1 MRNKP
6 IVRELAALLFF
17 IALAVALT
25 WPLAAHLD
33 TAVSDF
39 GDPLLNAFILDWAC
53 YALSHQPLN
62 LYDAPIFHPGILPF
76 AYSENL
82 VAIALVVMPF
92 HLAGMSAMQ
101 VYNIAFIL
109 GFALSG
115 YGAWVLARMV
125 SGSIVGALAAGIF
138 YAFCSFKFDHL
149 PHLQIVFSPW
159 PPLLL
164 AALLWFWE
172 RANWKR
178 GLALALM
185 IVANGLTNIYFL
197 LFCGV
202 AMLFTVIALAIIRPR
217 PWKFYAGLGAAVIA
231 AGILLY
237 PFLQPYRVVSK
248 HYQYVRSFDQVRD
261 GSASWRNWLVP
272 TSVNRLYGPIAR
284 GEVFAA
290 EKQLFPGLG
299 IVFLSLIAIVAT
311 SFPSPRARGEGQGE
325 GAAPHPYPLPTGV
338 GRGGTWRR
346 LALDALIFLG
356 IAIGWAGAVSA
367 RYELTLFGA
376 RIFSADSSDIPMTV
390 ALAAAILRFA
400 KPMREAAARSRF
412 SPGAWAAAVW
422 VAIGVFGSFGA
433 SNFLYVFFYRR
444 FEPFQAMRVASRFAI
459 VAYVGLAVWGAL
471 GVAAL
476 LRERKGWKRHAIAAV
491 VLAFMIWEAVPRIR
505 WEHVPRETP
514 PVYAWLNETRVG
526 PVVEMPFSGDGVD
539 YRYVLHSATHRVK
552 LVNGT
557 SGFFPSEW
565 WKLRDADSR
574 DAFDEMLSIL
584 EGYGARLMIVH
595 GDALT
600 GDRYVKVLDFVRRNL
615 ASGRLQ
621 FLQRF
626 DHEIVGDYVFAITRN
641 LPQWQRYRMP
651 EVPNGAGHLPSQTLE
666 RFLSLQ
672 PTHSNSLMVVT
683 EEPPWFHTARG
694 SLTVK
699 GWAMSPH
706 GVRRVTVFLHSDRY
720 RFDAVSVPRPDVQA
734 AYPWMRYLNPRP
746 GFELTIP
753 EKPARIPYDTSL
765 IVEVEDHAGRVRRGR
780 HVSFQWEAAD
790 EAEK

>member
-1 MRNKP
+1 LRHKP

-17 IALAVALT
+17 IVLAVALT

-33 TAVSDF
+33 SAVSDF

-53 YALSHQPLN
+53 YALTHQPLR

-82 VAIALVVMPF
+82 FAVAVVVMPF
-92 HLAGMSAMQ
+92 FLAGLSAIQ

-115 YGAWVLARMV
+115 YGAWVLARRV
-125 SGSIVGALAAGIF
+125 SGSTVGALAGGIF
-138 YAFCSFKFDHL
+138 FAFCSFKFDHL

-164 AALLWFWE
+164 AALLAFWE

-178 GLALALM
+178 GALLALA

-202 AMLFTVIALAIIRPR
+202 AVLFTVVALAVIAPR
-217 PWKFYAGLGAAVIA
+217 PWKFYLGLAASVLA

-272 TSVNRLYGPIAR
+272 TSINRAYGRVPR
-284 GEVFAA
+284 GEMYAA

-299 IVFLSLIAIVAT
+299 IVFLALIGIVAT
-311 SFPSPRARGEGQGE
+311 QRRSGFSPTPGHEG
-325 GAAPHPYPLPTGV
+325 
-338 GRGGTWRR
+338 GGLKPALR
-346 LALDALIFLG
+346 LALDALIFIGL
-356 IAIGWAGAVSA
+356 AIGWAGAVSE
-367 RYELTLFGA
+367 RYALTVFGV
-376 RIFSADSSDIPMTV
+376 RIFSADSSDIPLMM
-390 ALAAAILRFA
+390 ALGAAVLRFA
-400 KPMREAAARSRF
+400 PALRDAAARSRF
-412 SPGAWAAAVW
+412 NPGAWAAAVW
-422 VAIGVFGSFGA
+422 IAIGIFGSLGA
-433 SNFLYVFFYRR
+433 NNFLYIFFYRR
-444 FEPFQAMRVASRFAI
+444 FEPFQAMRVAARFAI

-471 GVAAL
+471 GASAL
-476 LRERKGWKRHAIAAV
+476 LRDRKGWKKHAIAVAI
-491 VLAFMIWEAVPRIR
+491 LAFMTWEVVPRLR
-505 WEHVPRETP
+505 WEHVPPETP
-514 PVYAWLNETRVG
+514 PVYAWLNKTRVG

-539 YRYVLHSATHRVK
+539 YRYVLHSATHRVM

-557 SGFFPSEW
+557 SGFFPPEF
-565 WKLRDADSR
+565 WKLRDAEVR
-574 DAFDEMLSIL
+574 DAYDEMLGLL

-595 GDALT
+595 GDSLQ
-600 GDRYVKVLDFVRRNL
+600 GERYLKLVDFLKRNL
-615 ASGRLQ
+615 ATGRLQ

-626 DHEIVGDYVFAITRN
+626 DNEIVGDYVFAITRN
-641 LPQWQRYRMP
+641 LPQWQRYRMA
-651 EVPNGAGHLPSQTLE
+651 EVPNGAGHLPSQTLQ
-666 RFLSLQ
+666 RFLTLQ
-672 PTHSNSLMVVT
+672 PTHSDAIMIVT
-683 EEPPWFHTARG
+683 EEPGWFYLAKG

-706 GVRRVTVFLHSDRY
+706 GIRRATVVLHSGRY
-720 RFDAVSVPRPDVQA
+720 RFEMERVPRPDVQA
-734 AYPWMRYLNPRP
+734 SYPWQRYLNDKP

-753 EKPARIPYDTSL
+753 DKPPRIPYDTSL
-765 IVEVEDHAGRVRRGR
+765 YVEIEDHAGRVRRGR
-780 HVSFQWEAAD
+780 YRSFYWEDAD
-790 EAEK
+790 VEKK

>member
-1 MRNKP
+1 MRKP

-17 IALAVALT
+17 ILLAVALT

-53 YALSHQPLN
+53 YALSHQPLH

-82 VAIALVVMPF
+82 FAVAIVVMPF
-92 HLAGMSAMQ
+92 HLAGLSAMT

-125 SGSIVGALAAGIF
+125 TGSTVGALAGGIF

-164 AALLWFWE
+164 AALLAYWD
-172 RANWKR
+172 RPNWRR
-178 GLALALM
+178 GALLALA

-202 AMLFTVIALAIIRPR
+202 AALFTVVALAVIAPR
-217 PWKFYAGLGAAVIA
+217 PWRFYLGLGATVLA
-231 AGILLY
+231 AGLMLY

-248 HYQYVRSFDQVRD
+248 HYDYVRSFDQVRD
-261 GSASWRNWLVP
+261 GSAMWRNWLVP
-272 TSVNRLYGPIAR
+272 TSINRAYGSIAR
-284 GEVFAA
+284 GEVYAA

-299 IVFLSLIAIVAT
+299 IVFLSLIGIVAT
-311 SFPSPRARGEGQGE
+311 QRRLGFGPASADEG
-325 GAAPHPYPLPTGV
+325 
-338 GRGGTWRR
+338 GRLKPALR
-346 LALDALIFLG
+346 LALDALIFIGL
-356 IAIGWAGAVSA
+356 AVGWAGAVST
-367 RYELTLFGA
+367 RYELTVFGL
-376 RIFSADSSDIPMTV
+376 RIFSADSSDIPLTI
-390 ALAAAILRFA
+390 ALAAAIVRFA
-400 KPMREAAARSRF
+400 RPLREMAARSRYNV
-412 SPGAWAAAVW
+412 GAWAAAVW
-422 VAIGVFGSFGA
+422 VAVGIFGSFGA
-433 SNFLYVFFYRR
+433 NNFLYIFFYRR

-471 GVAAL
+471 GAAAL
-476 LRERKGWKRHAIAAV
+476 LRDRKGWKRHAIAAAI
-491 VLAFMIWEAVPRIR
+491 LAFMIWEVVPRLR
-505 WEHVPRETP
+505 WEHVPHETP
-514 PVYAWLNETRVG
+514 PVYAWLNETRIG

-539 YRYVLHSATHRVK
+539 YRYVLHSAAHRVM

-557 SGFFPSEW
+557 SGFFPPEW

-574 DAFDEMLSIL
+574 MAFDEMLALL
-584 EGYGARLMIVH
+584 EGYGARIMIVH
-595 GDALT
+595 GDSLQ
-600 GDRYVKVLDFVRRNL
+600 GERYLKLIDFLKRNL
-615 ASGRLQ
+615 AAGRLQ

-651 EVPNGAGHLPSQTLE
+651 ETPNGAGHLPSQTLE
-666 RFLSLQ
+666 RFLALQ
-672 PTHSNSLMVVT
+672 PTHSDAIMIVT
-683 EEPPWFHTARG
+683 EEPSWFHTAKG

-706 GVRRVTVFLHSDRY
+706 GVRRVTVLLHSGRY
-720 RFDAVSVPRPDVQA
+720 RFEANRVPRPDVRA
-734 AYPWMRYLNPRP
+734 SYPWMRYLNDTP

-753 EKPARIPYDTSL
+753 DKPPRIPYDTSL

-780 HVSFQWEAAD
+780 HVSFQWE
-790 EAEK
+790 EPNVEKK

>member
-1 MRNKP
+1 LRNKP

-17 IALAVALT
+17 ILMAVALT

-53 YALSHQPLN
+53 YALVHQPLDA
-62 LYDAPIFHPGILPF
+62 YDAPIFHPGILPF

-82 VAIALVVMPF
+82 FAIALVVLPF
-92 HLAGMSAMQ
+92 FIVGLSAMT

-115 YGAWVLARMV
+115 YGAWVLARTV
-125 SGSIVGALAAGIF
+125 SKSNAGALAAGIF

-164 AALLWFWE
+164 AGLLWLWE

-178 GLALALM
+178 GAFLAAM

-202 AMLFTVIALAIIRPR
+202 AMLFTVIALAILEPRPR
-217 PWKFYAGLGAAVIA
+217 KFYAALAGTVLA
-231 AGILLY
+231 AGVVLY
-237 PFLQPYRVVSK
+237 PVLRPYQVVSK
-248 HYQYVRSFDQVRD
+248 HYRYVRSFDQVRD
-261 GSASWRNWLVP
+261 GSATWRNWLVP
-272 TSVNRLYGPIAR
+272 TSLNRMYGPVVR
-284 GEVFAA
+284 GELYAA
-290 EKQLFPGLG
+290 ERQLFPGLG

-311 SFPSPRARGEGQGE
+311 QRRTGFSPSVSDGD
-325 GAAPHPYPLPTGV
+325 
-338 GRGGTWRR
+338 GGLKPALRHALNAIIFIG
-346 LALDALIFLG
+346 LAV
-356 IAIGWAGAVSA
+356 GWAGATSA

-376 RIFSADSSDIPMTV
+376 RIFSADSSDIPLTI
-390 ALAAAILRFA
+390 ALAAAIIRFA

-422 VAIGVFGSFGA
+422 IAIGIFGSFGA
-433 SNFLYVFFYRR
+433 NNFLYIFFYRR
-444 FEPFQAMRVASRFAI
+444 FEPFQAMRVAARFAI

-471 GVAAL
+471 GLAAW
-476 LRERKGWKRHAIAAV
+476 LRDKRGWKRVAIAAA
-491 VLAFMIWEAVPRIR
+491 VLAFMTWEVVPRIR
-505 WEHVPRETP
+505 WEHLPREVP
-514 PVYAWLNETRVG
+514 PVYAWLNRTRVG
-526 PVVEMPFSGDGVD
+526 PVVELPFSGDGVD
-539 YRYVLHSATHRVK
+539 YRYVLYSSEHRVK

-574 DAFDEMLSIL
+574 DAFDEMLGLL
-584 EGYGARLMIVH
+584 EGYGARLVIVH
-595 GDALT
+595 GDFMND
-600 GDRYVKVLDFVRRNL
+600 GDRYRKTLDFLRRNL

-626 DHEIVGDYVFAITRN
+626 DNEIVGDYVFAITKN
-641 LPQWQRYRMP
+641 LPRWQQYRMA
-651 EVPNGAGHLPSQTLE
+651 EVPDGAGHLPLQNLE
-666 RFLSLQ
+666 RFLNLQ
-672 PTHSNSLMVVT
+672 PTHSDAIMVVT
-683 EEPPWFHTARG
+683 EEPSWFFTAKG
-694 SLTVK
+694 ALTVK

-706 GVRRVTVFLHSDRY
+706 GIRRVTVFLHSDRY
-720 RFDAVSVPRPDVQA
+720 RFDVNHVPRPDVQA
-734 AYPWMRYLNPRP
+734 SYPWMRYLNDKP
-746 GFELTIP
+746 GFEVTIP
-753 EKPARIPYDTSL
+753 EKPPRIPYDTSL

-780 HVSFQWEAAD
+780 HVSFQWEDPD
-790 EAEK
+790 EQKKP

>member
-1 MRNKP
+1 LRNKP
-6 IVRELAALLFF
+6 LLRELAAFAFF

-53 YALSHQPLN
+53 HALSHEPLN

-82 VAIALVVMPF
+82 VAVAIVVMPF
-92 HLAGMSAMQ
+92 HLARLSAVT
-101 VYNIAFIL
+101 VYNIAFLL

-125 SGSIVGALAAGIF
+125 SGSTIGALAGGIF

-164 AALLWFWE
+164 AALLAFWE
-172 RANWKR
+172 RANWQR
-178 GLALALM
+178 GALVTLA

-197 LFCGV
+197 LFAGV
-202 AMLFTVIALAIIRPR
+202 AVLLTAIALAILRPR
-217 PWKFYAGLGAAVIA
+217 PWRFYAGLAATGLAALVI
-231 AGILLY
+231 LY

-248 HYQYVRSFDQVRD
+248 HYHYVRSFDEVRN
-261 GSASWRNWLVP
+261 GSATWRNWLVP
-272 TSVNRLYGPIAR
+272 TSLNRAYGPIPR
-284 GEVFAA
+284 GEVFEA
-290 EKQLFPGLG
+290 EKQLFPGLM

-311 SFPSPRARGEGQGE
+311 QRRSGFSATSSDGEGGE
-325 GAAPHPYPLPTGV
+325 GGLKPAL
-338 GRGGTWRR
+338 R
-346 LALDALIFLG
+346 LALDALIFIG
-356 IAIGWAGAVSA
+356 IAVGWAGAVST

-376 RIFSADSSDIPMTV
+376 RLFSADSSDIPLTM
-390 ALAAAILRFA
+390 ALAAALLRFA
-400 KPMREAAARSRF
+400 KPIREAAARSRF
-412 SPGAWAAAVW
+412 NAGAWAAAVW
-422 VAIGVFGSFGA
+422 IAAGVFGSFGA
-433 SNFLYVFFYRR
+433 RNFLYIFFYRR

-476 LRERKGWKRHAIAAV
+476 LKDRKGWRRHAIAAV
-491 VLAFMIWEAVPRIR
+491 VLALTVWEVVPRIR
-505 WEHVPRETP
+505 WEHLPREVP
-514 PVYAWLNETRVG
+514 PVYAWLNKTRVG
-526 PVVEMPFSGDGVD
+526 PVVEIPFSGEGVD
-539 YRYVLHSATHRVK
+539 YRYLLHSSAHRVK

-557 SGFFPSEW
+557 SGFFPAEW

-574 DAFDEMLSIL
+574 DAFDEMLGIL

-595 GDALT
+595 GDFLNN
-600 GDRYVKVLDFVRRNL
+600 GERYVKIVGFLKRNL
-615 ASGRLQ
+615 ASGRLA

-626 DHEIVGDYVFAITRN
+626 DDEIVGDYVFAITRN
-641 LPQWQRYRMP
+641 EPRWQPYRMP
-651 EVPNGAGHLPSQTLE
+651 EVPNGAGHLPAQTLE
-666 RFLSLQ
+666 RFLTFQ
-672 PTHSNSLMVVT
+672 PTHSNSIMIVT
-683 EEPPWFHTARG
+683 EEPASSFTAREA
-694 SLTVK
+694 LNVK

-706 GVRRVTVFLHSDRY
+706 GIRRVTVFLHSDRY
-720 RFDAVSVPRPDVQA
+720 RFEATRVARPDVQA
-734 AYPWMRYLNPRP
+734 SYPWMRYLNDRP

-753 EKPARIPYDTSL
+753 EKPPRIPYDTSL
-765 IVEVEDHAGRVRRGR
+765 IVEVEDYAGRVRRGR
-780 HVSFQWEAAD
+780 HVSFQWEDPD
-790 EAEK
+790 EKK